1 MPASDGGDERLRHV
15 LVQRLG
21 IFAHE
26 RGAHL
31 LRVLVALATEAFG
44 DLRAT
49 CHGLDGTYATCLGRV
64 ATWDEAT
71 VRSIARQVR
80 VPDVEATCAWAVDEW
95 ARQRGVVAR
104 GRRPSWEGEV
114 AGEVLRRMAAWEV
127 ERCHHVARTAAYE
140 SALWNG
146 VDAPARSRRDPQTEA
161 WMRDAADRLM
171 AMECFRQAMERLV
184 VEDGGQTVK
193 EEEEEEEGE
202 GAAFEPPTLSRLDVG
217 GRRRGLGRR
226 RGEEAEETD
235 TIFPDDSISQVV
247 AARRR

>member
-1 MPASDGGDERLRHV
+1 
-15 LVQRLG
+15 
-21 IFAHE
+21 
-26 RGAHL
+26 
-31 LRVLVALATEAFG
+31 
-44 DLRAT
+44 
-49 CHGLDGTYATCLGRV
+49 V

-71 VRSIARQVR
+71 VRGIARQVR

-95 ARQRGVVAR
+95 ARQRGVRAR
-104 GRRPSWEGEV
+104 GWRPSWEGEI

-127 ERCHHVARTAAYE
+127 ERCQHVARTAAYE

-146 VDAPARSRRDPQTEA
+146 VDAPARNRRDPQTEA

-171 AMECFRQAMERLV
+171 AMECFRQAMERV
-184 VEDGGQTVK
+184 VVDEGQTVQ
-193 EEEEEEEGE
+193 EEEEEEEE
-202 GAAFEPPTLSRLDVG
+202 EERVAFEPPTLSRLDVG

-226 RGEEAEETD
+226 RGEGTEETD